1 MPKDRAA
8 IAAKRRAGLRGI
20 AKAVRKGVSD
30 FAPDVAPTDRD
41 LMAEATDAEKR
52 TWLWAQ
58 KAALDLH
65 ERMETLISRAFVV
78 ARLGDVIRIIRDAFE
93 RMPARLAHDLAAER
107 DPAKVR
113 AVLEKEITSALHH
126 AADALEKPD
135 VEADVVAAT
144 GPRSASRPKLR

>member
-8 IAAKRRAGLRGI
+8 IAAKRRASLRGI
-20 AKAVRKGVSD
+20 AKAARKGLSD
-30 FAPDVAPTDRD
+30 FAPDTPNDRD

-144 GPRSASRPKLR
+144 AGRSASRPKLR